1 MTTYDAG
8 IIFFMYVEGKS
19 KFSKVKNENQ
29 LEEGGAYFVMTF
41 FFFFAKLTNAFFKS
55 KYFYNLKT

>member
-1 MTTYDAG
+1 
-8 IIFFMYVEGKS
+8 MYVEGKS

-29 LEEGGAYFVMTF
+29 LEEGGAYFMMTF

>member
-8 IIFFMYVEGKS
+8 IISFMYVEGKS

-29 LEEGGAYFVMTF
+29 LEEGGAYFMMTF
-41 FFFFAKLTNAFFKS
+41 FFFLQNWQMLFLSQSIFII
-55 KYFYNLKT
+55 

>member
-8 IIFFMYVEGKS
+8 IISFMYVEGKS

-29 LEEGGAYFVMTF
+29 LEEGGAYFMMTF
-41 FFFFAKLTNAFFKS
+41 FFLQNWQMLFLSQSIFII
-55 KYFYNLKT
+55 